1 MPHTPAN
8 AAIIAR
14 RLRLATGFLASE
26 RGWVSDRLTALG
38 LPLRSYRDDQIELEI
53 SLKDRQGPEQRLALE
68 CWIDHR
74 PRLHLVATSS
84 ERDLPTALSEVC
96 IELIRQIYEARTR
109 TDPRSNRALRLVP
122 GLPKHE

>member
-1 MPHTPAN
+1 MPHTPEDTAVF
-8 AAIIAR
+8 AR

-26 RGWVSDRLTALG
+26 RGWVLEHLTALG
-38 LPLRSYRDDQIELEI
+38 LPLRSFRDDQIELEI
-53 SLKDRQGPEQRLALE
+53 SLKDRQGPEQRLTLE
-68 CWIDHR
+68 CWIDRR

-122 GLPKHE
+122 ELPKHE